1 MDKQTKEEIE
11 EEKFNQLKDK
21 KNKSFYTAAKHA
33 VEGIICAFKTERN
46 LRIDYIIG
54 LFVLLGSLFF
64 DFTKTEFAC
73 LCLTIGFVIF
83 AEMINSTVEYVVD
96 LITDK
101 YDVRAKAAKDI
112 AAGGVLISAIVAVTV
127 AYFLFADKLYAS
139 TSSILNTILSS
150 RIYILFTILFAILIL
165 CVILKGIFEKETDA
179 EKPFLSF
186 RVTVA
191 FGLTTYVYLITQ
203 SILSGAVSLI
213 LSLLITSIKIENGKN
228 RFLYMLISAALG
240 VLVVLIVYQ
249 IALMKGDINSVLNN
263 IFQK

>member
-1 MDKQTKEEIE
+1 MSEKSKEELE
-11 EEKFNQLKDK
+11 EEKFNKLKDK

-54 LFVLLGSLFF
+54 LFVLFASLFF

-112 AAGGVLISAIVAVTV
+112 AAGGVLISSIVAVTV
-127 AYFLFADKLYAS
+127 AYFLFADKIYTSA
-139 TSSILNTILSS
+139 SSILNTILSS
-150 RIYILFTILFAILIL
+150 NIYILFTILFAILIL
-165 CVILKGIFEKETDA
+165 CVILKGVFEKETDA

-191 FGLTTYVYLITQ
+191 FGLTTYVYLITK
-203 SILSGAVSLI
+203 SIMSGAVALI
-213 LSLLITSIKIENGKN
+213 LSILITSIKIENGKH
-228 RFLYMLISAALG
+228 RIWYMLISAALG
-240 VLVVLIVYQ
+240 ILVVLIVYQ
-249 IALMKGDINSVLNN
+249 IALMKGDINIMLNN
-263 IFQK
+263 VLAK

>member
-1 MDKQTKEEIE
+1 MDKQKLD
-11 EEKFNQLKDK
+11 EEKFNKLKDK

-33 VEGIICAFKTERN
+33 LEGIICAFKTERN

-54 LFVLLGSLFF
+54 LFVLIGSLFF

-112 AAGGVLISAIVAVTV
+112 AAGGVLIAAIVAVTV
-127 AYFLFADKLYAS
+127 AYFLFADKLYTS

-150 RIYILFTILFAILIL
+150 KIYILFTILFAVIIF
-165 CVILKGIFEKETDA
+165 CIILKG
-179 EKPFLSF
+179 
-186 RVTVA
+186 
-191 FGLTTYVYLITQ
+191 
-203 SILSGAVSLI
+203 
-213 LSLLITSIKIENGKN
+213 
-228 RFLYMLISAALG
+228 M
-240 VLVVLIVYQ
+240 
-249 IALMKGDINSVLNN
+249 
-263 IFQK
+263 FQKES